1 MNASYIVIFFFLF
14 LLIYGFNAKSK
25 NLLDYTFSSRKLTVP
40 ALVATLV
47 TTWYGGINEIGIEVI
62 HNGITTWIYFGL
74 FYYIAA
80 LIYALYI
87 VPRIIKKNHTSIP
100 LLMLHSYGK
109 YPALITTFIL
119 FFYLLPAPY
128 VLILGQIISQIF
140 EYNLLISIIIGLL
153 FSTLYTLKGG
163 FNSIIRTDQIQFILM
178 FFGFI
183 ILFVTLI
190 SSDSFGINSFKNL
203 YNLRPDLLTIPGNSN
218 WSYILMFAFL
228 SLLTFLDPSFYQRTF
243 AGKDL
248 KTVRKSILIAIIFW
262 FIFDFMTISIAL
274 IYIENALS
282 NNIDPLL
289 TSSPYIEIAKTAF
302 NNNSIFMGIFFVS
315 ILSVVMSTIDSYTF
329 LASLTIK
336 HDLNTILNRKNTDIN
351 SIKLGTILVLS
362 VSFLLTQFFDRAL
375 YFWYFFGGYLLI
387 STFVPLLCSLFNIK
401 IFRVTKMMLISI
413 LLTLIWEFVIFYNI
427 SNLPSVYI
435 GLFFSFIWV
444 LIPKLKSYAF

>member
-336 HDLNTILNRKNTDIN
+336 HDLNTILNRKNRDIN